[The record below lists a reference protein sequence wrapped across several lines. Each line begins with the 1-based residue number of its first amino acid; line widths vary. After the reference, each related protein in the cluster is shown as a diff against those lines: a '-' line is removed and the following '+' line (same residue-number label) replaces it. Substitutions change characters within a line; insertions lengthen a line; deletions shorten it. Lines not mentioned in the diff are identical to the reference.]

1 MTQKA
6 TDLTGIEERFE
17 EYVKHLSSTL
27 GHADRVKPFTNYCA
41 GLLLPGERKSIEP
54 MAAVVSPDRV
64 SATHQMMH
72 HFVAN
77 AEWSDVVLESAV
89 QSYVLPRMQVQ
100 EPVAAWIV
108 DDT

>member
-1 MTQKA
+1 MKNA
-6 TDLTGIEERFE
+6 ISLAGIEERFE
-17 EYVKHLSSTL
+17 EYVIHLSSTL
-27 GHADRVKPFTNYCA
+27 GHADRVRPFTNYCA

-77 AEWSDVVLESAV
+77 ADWSDEQGNRMIYSWKSN
-89 QSYVLPRMQVQ
+89 QYVHLLP
-100 EPVAAWIV
+100 WGSIG
-108 DDT
+108 